1 MRQRLKNVKNKLKN
15 YIKEAQETKDLPKS
29 KVKRATIGMITVLS
43 IFGISLLR
51 STLPAIAKDKRP
63 TNTPKPDT
71 CVQPPRAQP
80 TSDSIVQSLEG
91 AAGVV
96 YTLAISS
103 GSFIVGG
110 ICGLIVVIGILKVQG
125 K

>member
-1 MRQRLKNVKNKLKN
+1 MRQRLKNIKSKLKN

-29 KVKRATIGMITVLS
+29 KLKRATIGMITVLS
-43 IFGISLLR
+43 IFGISLLG
-51 STLPAIAKDKRP
+51 STFPAVAKDKAP
-63 TNTPKPDT
+63 TNTPQPGT
-71 CVQPPRAQP
+71 CPSAQP
-80 TSDSIVQSLEG
+80 TSDSIVQGLEG

-96 YTLAISS
+96 CALAISS

-110 ICGLIVVIGILKVQG
+110 VCGLIVVIGILKVQG

>member
-1 MRQRLKNVKNKLKN
+1 MRQRLKNIKSKLKN

-29 KVKRATIGMITVLS
+29 KLKRATIGMITVLS
-43 IFGISLLR
+43 IFGISLLG
-51 STLPAIAKDKRP
+51 STLPAVAKDKVP
-63 TNTPKPDT
+63 TNTPKPGT
-71 CVQPPRAQP
+71 CVQSSSAQP
-80 TSDSIVQSLEG
+80 TSDSIVQGLEG

-96 YTLAISS
+96 CALAISS

-110 ICGLIVVIGILKVQG
+110 VCGLIVVIGILKVQG

>member
-1 MRQRLKNVKNKLKN
+1 MRQRLKNIKNKLKN

-43 IFGISLLR
+43 IFGISLLG
-51 STLPAIAKDKRP
+51 STLPAIAKDKMP

-71 CVQPPRAQP
+71 CVQP
-80 TSDSIVQSLEG
+80 TSDSIVQGLEG

-96 YTLAISS
+96 CALAISS

-110 ICGLIVVIGILKVQG
+110 VCGLIVVIGILKVQG

>member
-1 MRQRLKNVKNKLKN
+1 MRQRLKTIKTKLKI

-29 KVKRATIGMITVLS
+29 KIKRATIGMLTVIS
-43 IFGISLLR
+43 IFGISLLG
-51 STLPAIAKDKRP
+51 SKLPAIAEDKMP

-71 CVQPPRAQP
+71 CIQAPSAQP
-80 TSDSIVQSLEG
+80 TSDSIVQGLEG
-91 AAGVV
+91 AAGVICA
-96 YTLAISS
+96 LAISS

-110 ICGLIVVIGILKVQG
+110 VCGLVVVLGILKVQG